1 MEKYSKHINYI
12 VPAVAVL
19 SFGVG
24 YFAHSFTNPS
34 VQPDL
39 AGMQGRAQF
48 GQGTGNRSG
57 QMMARGG
64 GMVQGEII
72 SIDDTGITVK
82 GRDGGSKIVLMSTS
96 TKVFKSVDTIK
107 SDLKVGTNVM
117 VAGTSNPD
125 GSVSA
130 SSVSIRNDFPIAT
143 STKQ

>member
-12 VPAVAVL
+12 VPAVGVL

-24 YFAHSFTNPS
+24 YLAHSFINPS
-34 VQPDL
+34 VQAEL